1 MRRPS
6 RADYRNGDHVCTLFG
21 SRGEQIGAAVEF
33 IRGGLA
39 RGERCLYICC
49 EQTPEEFREELRR
62 AGIDADAEEARNAL
76 EVITKAEGH
85 LKGGAFDAAR
95 MIEMLAATLSDAL
108 ATGFTGLRGAG
119 DMTWLLDQ
127 APGSHELLAYE
138 ALLNYFCANRPV
150 VLLCQYSRAKL
161 SPKILESCLATH
173 PHVRVET
180 LRLLRNPFY
189 EEPEH
194 AMIRSRDGARI
205 HDKLAQIDALS
216 SAS

>member
-1 MRRPS
+1 MHRSS
-6 RADYRNGDHVCTLFG
+6 RADYRDGDHVCTLFTT
-21 SRGEQIGAAVEF
+21 RREQIGAAAEF

-39 RGERCLYICC
+39 RGDRCLYICS
-49 EQTPEEFREELRR
+49 EQAPDEFRDALR
-62 AGIDADAEEARNAL
+62 DADIDVDTEEARGAL

-85 LKGGAFDAAR
+85 LKGGSFDAAR
-95 MIEMLAATLSDAL
+95 MIEMLASALSEAL
-108 ATGFTGLRGAG
+108 ATGFAGLRGAG

-150 VLLCQYSRAKL
+150 VLLCQYSREKL

-173 PHVRVET
+173 PHVRVEAP
-180 LRLLRNPFY
+180 RLLRNPFY
-189 EEPEH
+189 ELPEE

-216 SAS
+216 STS